1 MGWILLVLLL
11 IAAAFGVLG
20 LVIKATV
27 FIVLTLVMSTI
38 ILAYIAYA
46 IVKRQARKMSDELD
60 RRLQPPSQPPTQDY
74 RY

>member
-1 MGWILLVLLL
+1 MGWVLLVLLL

-20 LVIKATV
+20 LVVKATIFV
-27 FIVLTLVMSTI
+27 VLTIAISTI
-38 ILAYIAYA
+38 LLAYIAYWL
-46 IVKRQARKMSDELD
+46 VKRQARKVAQDLD

>member
-20 LVIKATV
+20 LVIKATIFV
-27 FIVLTLVMSTI
+27 VLTVVMSTI
-38 ILAYIAYA
+38 LLAYIAYA
-46 IVKRQARKMSDELD
+46 IVKRQARKMSDDLD

>member
-20 LVIKATV
+20 LVVKATIFV
-27 FIVLTLVMSTI
+27 VLTVVISTI
-38 ILAYIAYA
+38 LLAYIAYA
-46 IVKRQARKMSDELD
+46 LVKRQARKVASDLD

>member
-20 LVIKATV
+20 LVIKATI
-27 FIVLTLVMSTI
+27 FIVLTVVISTFL
-38 ILAYIAYA
+38 LAYIAYA
-46 IVKRQARKMSDELD
+46 IVKRQARKMADDLD

>member
-20 LVIKATV
+20 IVVKATIFV
-27 FIVLTLVMSTI
+27 VLTVVISTI
-38 ILAYIAYA
+38 LLAYIAYWL
-46 IVKRQARKMSDELD
+46 VKRQARRVSQDLD
-60 RRLQPPSQPPTQDY
+60 RRLQPPSEPPTKDY

>member
-20 LVIKATV
+20 LVVKATI
-27 FIVLTLVMSTI
+27 FIVLTVVISTI
-38 ILAYIAYA
+38 LLAYIVYA
-46 IVKRQARKMSDELD
+46 LVKRQARKAAKDLD
-60 RRLQPPSQPPTQDY
+60 RRLQPPSQDY